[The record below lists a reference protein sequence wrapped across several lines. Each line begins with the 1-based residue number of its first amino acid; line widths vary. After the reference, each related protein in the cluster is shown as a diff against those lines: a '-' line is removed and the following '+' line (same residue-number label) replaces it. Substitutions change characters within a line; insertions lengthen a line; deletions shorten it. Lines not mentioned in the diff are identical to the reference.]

1 MPDVIADYRIADK
14 FASQVEKNFDLLD
27 SNKDGKLTAEEMAL
41 AGPENCKR
49 LPSQCLSAPRSRAH
63 RSLRSQGNASAQA

>member
-41 AGPENCKR
+41 TGER
-49 LPSQCLSAPRSRAH
+49 
-63 RSLRSQGNASAQA
+63 